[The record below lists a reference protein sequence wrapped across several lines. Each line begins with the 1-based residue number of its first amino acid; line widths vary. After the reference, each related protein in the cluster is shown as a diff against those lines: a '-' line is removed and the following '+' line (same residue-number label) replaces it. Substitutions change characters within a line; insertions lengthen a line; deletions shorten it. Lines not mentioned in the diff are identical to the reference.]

1 MTKMEY
7 LDPQDGWICVC
18 DLKGQDASQA
28 ASAILEALKVAHSCL
43 PGGVHG
49 DLRAA
54 NMLVRRKPMTETG
67 LSPEGIWEV
76 RFIDFE
82 VCQLGGVASFVL
94 LWLKLLW

>member
-7 LDPQDGWICVC
+7 LDPQDGWMSMCS
-18 DLKGQDASQA
+18 LKGQDVSQA
-28 ASAILEALKVAHSCL
+28 ATAVQEALKVAHSCL

-54 NMLVRRKPMTETG
+54 NTLVRRRLMAGP
-67 LSPEGIWEV
+67 SPVGMIWEV

-82 VCQLGGVASFVL
+82 VCQGG
-94 LWLKLLW
+94 